1 MLIRF
6 VKLEFHPEHAE
17 TFAAFFAEE
26 AKGIRAYPGCS
37 HVEAFRDLDNPN
49 RFFTRSHW
57 DSADALEHYRSS
69 DFFRGNWTTVKAWFA
84 AKPAAWSVAALP
96 AD

>member
-1 MLIRF
+1 MSMLIRF
-6 VKLEFHPEHAE
+6 VKLEFQPEHAE

-57 DSADALEHYRSS
+57 DSAEALEAYRAS
-69 DFFRGNWTTVKAWFA
+69 DFFRGNWKTVKAWFS
-84 AKPAAWSVAALP
+84 AKPEAWSVEAV
-96 AD
+96 